1 MVVWMKK
8 ANNFQIEKLSLR
20 VLLTFCLIFCQ
31 FQPSVAYKSVAY
43 ERKACDGLI
52 VMKRNSSN
60 KNDKESQ
67 NYTLQC

>member
-1 MVVWMKK
+1 MKK
-8 ANNFQIEKLSLR
+8 ANNFQIAKFSLV
-20 VLLTFCLIFCQ
+20 VLL
-31 FQPSVAYKSVAY
+31 SVAYKSVAY
-43 ERKACDGLI
+43 ERKAWDGLI

>member
-1 MVVWMKK
+1 MKK
-8 ANNFQIEKLSLR
+8 ANNFQIEKFSLV
-20 VLLTFCLIFCQ
+20 VLL
-31 FQPSVAYKSVAY
+31 SVAYKSVAS

>member
-1 MVVWMKK
+1 MIVWMKR
-8 ANNFQIEKLSLR
+8 ANNFQIAKFSMV
-20 VLLTFCLIFCQ
+20 VLL
-31 FQPSVAYKSVAY
+31 SVAYKSVAY

>member
-1 MVVWMKK
+1 MKK
-8 ANNFQIEKLSLR
+8 ANNFQIAKFSLV
-20 VLLTFCLIFCQ
+20 VLL
-31 FQPSVAYKSVAY
+31 SVAYKSVAY
-43 ERKACDGLI
+43 ERKACDSLI

>member
-1 MVVWMKK
+1 MKK
-8 ANNFQIEKLSLR
+8 VNNFQIAKFSLV
-20 VLLTFCLIFCQ
+20 VLL
-31 FQPSVAYKSVAY
+31 SVAYKSVAY